1 MQQPPRRDS
10 APPIALTIAGSDSGG
25 GAGIQA
31 DLRTFA
37 AFGVHGTCAI
47 TALTAQNT
55 RGVSAIHTVPA
66 AMLRAQVDA
75 VLDDFRVGA
84 IKIGMLATPAL
95 ARTVAELLAAHP
107 RLPVVLDPVL
117 VATTGARLASTD
129 LAGALVKHLL
139 RRADLLTP
147 NIPEAERLA
156 GLPVRNRAQMQ
167 AAALALRARGA
178 RAVLLKGG
186 HLEGATLWDLLLDDR
201 GERWFQQ
208 RRLPGE
214 SHGTGC
220 SLSSAVAAGLAAGRS
235 MDDAV
240 ADAIAYVQRGLAA
253 GYRPGKGRLRVLD
266 HLAASPLP
274 DGNGLARGITRRGG

>member
-1 MQQPPRRDS
+1 
-10 APPIALTIAGSDSGG
+10 
-25 GAGIQA
+25 
-31 DLRTFA
+31 
-37 AFGVHGTCAI
+37 
-47 TALTAQNT
+47 
-55 RGVSAIHTVPA
+55 
-66 AMLRAQVDA
+66 
-75 VLDDFRVGA
+75 
-84 IKIGMLATPAL
+84 
-95 ARTVAELLAAHP
+95 
-107 RLPVVLDPVL
+107 
-117 VATTGARLASTD
+117 
-129 LAGALVKHLL
+129 
-139 RRADLLTP
+139 
-147 NIPEAERLA
+147 
-156 GLPVRNRAQMQ
+156 MQ

-274 DGNGLARGITRRGG
+274 DGNGPATGITRRGG

>member
-1 MQQPPRRDS
+1 
-10 APPIALTIAGSDSGG
+10 
-25 GAGIQA
+25 
-31 DLRTFA
+31 
-37 AFGVHGTCAI
+37 
-47 TALTAQNT
+47 
-55 RGVSAIHTVPA
+55 

-75 VLDDFRVGA
+75 VLADFRVGA

-214 SHGTGC
+214 SHG
-220 SLSSAVAAGLAAGRS
+220 
-235 MDDAV
+235 
-240 ADAIAYVQRGLAA
+240 
-253 GYRPGKGRLRVLD
+253 
-266 HLAASPLP
+266 
-274 DGNGLARGITRRGG
+274 